1 MRAAFYFDDNIAMK
15 PLVSALRSRGIL
27 VVTSDESGQRGKPD
41 EDHLAFAAARGLA
54 VVTSD
59 AQDFSELHWK
69 WLQAARHHSGVVI
82 VRQRTS
88 IGDQVRGLGRV
99 HQELTAEELLDALV
113 YLSHFI

>member
-1 MRAAFYFDDNIAMK
+1 VRAAFYFDDNIAMK
-15 PLVSALRSRGIL
+15 PLVSALRRRGIL
-27 VVTSDESGQRGKPD
+27 VVTSDEGGQRGKPD

-69 WLQAARHHSGVVI
+69 WLQAARHHSGIVI

-88 IGDQVRGLGRV
+88 IGDQGRGLARV
-99 HQELTAEELLDALV
+99 HEELTAEKLRDALV
-113 YLSHFI
+113 YLSRFI